1 MSEYLFSYNLQF
13 FAQEGPGGEKTEEP
27 TQKKKDDTRKEGKVA
42 KSKEVSSALEL
53 VAMFLCLKF
62 FSAKMGNYFIETFK
76 WAYGIIPDFVESNSR
91 VISSIE
97 IRALIIRGVYFL
109 VMCCLPFFLAGVAI
123 SIGANMIQFRF
134 KISFDPMKP
143 KLDKMNPL
151 NGFKRMFSKE
161 TLFELLKSFLKITVI
176 VAIAYSSVKN
186 ESNNLLLLYDF
197 DLFTAIGL
205 IGKII
210 IDTGLKISLVYLIV
224 GAIDFFYQRYKFN
237 ENIKMT
243 KQEIKDEYKNTE
255 GDPQI
260 KGRQKQRM
268 MEASRRRMMQSVP
281 QADVVI
287 TNPTHIA
294 VALRYAPD
302 ENPAP
307 IIVAKGED
315 YLAQKIKEKAREHGI
330 EIVENKPLARSLN
343 LYDIGEQIPPELF
356 EPVAQIL
363 ATLDKFRY
371 AS

>member
-53 VAMFLCLKF
+53 VALFLCLKF
-62 FSAKMGNYFIETFK
+62 FSSKLGGYFMDAFK
-76 WAYGIIPDFVESNSR
+76 WAYGIIPEFVVNNSKT
-91 VISSIE
+91 VSTIE
-97 IRALIIRGVYFL
+97 VRALIIHGIYFVL
-109 VMCCLPFFLAGVAI
+109 MACLPFFLAGVLI
-123 SIGANMIQFRF
+123 SIGSNMIQFRF

-143 KLDKMNPL
+143 KLDKFNPL
-151 NGFKRMFSKE
+151 NGFKKMFSKE
-161 TLFELLKSFLKITVI
+161 TLFELVKSIIKIAVI
-176 VAIAYSSVKN
+176 MAIAYSSVKN
-186 ESNNLLLLYDF
+186 EANNLLLLYDF

-205 IGKII
+205 IGGIV

-294 VALRYAPD
+294 VALRYAP
-302 ENPAP
+302 EETPAP
-307 IIVAKGED
+307 YIVAKGED

-330 EIVENKPLARSLN
+330 DIVENKPLARSLN
-343 LYDIGEQIPPELF
+343 LYDVGEQIPPELF

-363 ATLDKFRY
+363 ATLDKFKQ

>member
-1 MSEYLFSYNLQF
+1 LSEYLFSYNLQF

-53 VAMFLCLKF
+53 VSLFLCLKY
-62 FSAKMGNYFIETFK
+62 FSSKMGSNFLDSFK
-76 WAYGIIPDFVESNSR
+76 WAYGIIPEFVENNSR
-91 VISSIE
+91 VVSNLE
-97 IRALIIRGVYFL
+97 IKNLIIRGIYFII
-109 VMCCLPFFLAGVAI
+109 MSCLPFFIAGVAI
-123 SIGANMIQFRF
+123 SIIANMIQFRF

-143 KLDKMNPL
+143 KLDKLNPL
-151 NGFKRMFSKE
+151 NGFKKMFSKE
-161 TLFELLKSFLKITVI
+161 TLFELVKSILKITVI
-176 VAIAYSSVKN
+176 VFIAYSSVKN
-186 ESNNLLLLYDF
+186 DANNLLLLYDF

-210 IDTGLKISLVYLIV
+210 IDTGLKISLVYLVV

-255 GDPQI
+255 GDPVI
-260 KGRQKQRM
+260 KGRQRQRM

-294 VALRYAPD
+294 VALKYVPEEDAAPV
-302 ENPAP
+302 
-307 IIVAKGED
+307 ILAKGED
-315 YLAQKIKEKAREHGI
+315 YVALKIKEKARECGI
-330 EIVENKPLARSLN
+330 DIVENKPLARSLN
-343 LYDIGEQIPPELF
+343 LHEVGEMIPPELF
-356 EPVAQIL
+356 GPVAEIL
-363 ATLDKFRY
+363 ASLDKFRQ